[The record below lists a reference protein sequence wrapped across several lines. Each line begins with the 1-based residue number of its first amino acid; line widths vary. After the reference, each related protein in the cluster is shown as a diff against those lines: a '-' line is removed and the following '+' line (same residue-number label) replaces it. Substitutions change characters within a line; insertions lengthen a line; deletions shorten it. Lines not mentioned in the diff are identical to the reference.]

1 METLPNVFPKNETLT
16 YEMLVK
22 RLDYFRSAFHSIQAW
37 RDPVHHARYRVLA
50 KDNIGVEEF
59 PTMAG
64 SKALENLMLP
74 DAFWSSGCPICSTC
88 QSVPIP
94 VSNLKGALTSR
105 PPKLI

>member
-1 METLPNVFPKNETLT
+1 MPFIPSK
-16 YEMLVK
+16 
-22 RLDYFRSAFHSIQAW
+22 AW

-74 DAFWSSGCPICSTC
+74 DAFIVDRLVRAGIDVFGKTTMSELAFGVW
-88 QSVPIP
+88 
-94 VSNLKGALTSR
+94 
-105 PPKLI
+105 